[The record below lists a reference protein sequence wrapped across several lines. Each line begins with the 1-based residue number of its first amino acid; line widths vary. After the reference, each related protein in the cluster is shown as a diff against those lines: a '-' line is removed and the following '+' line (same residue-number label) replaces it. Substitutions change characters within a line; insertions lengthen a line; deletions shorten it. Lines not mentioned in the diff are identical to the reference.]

1 MIWYLQSHFVWLRL
15 SYSSIA
21 KLPFVRVVAHDWKS
35 PRWTTARKVKLL
47 LPPRQS
53 RGISLVIS
61 APHDWDRATGLVEGV
76 AVPGKIPDSGWN

>member
-53 RGISLVIS
+53 RGISLVIRMRRLE
-61 APHDWDRATGLVEGV
+61 PGEGGQPCTV
-76 AVPGKIPDSGWN
+76 KAMF

>member
-1 MIWYLQSHFVWLRL
+1 MG
-15 SYSSIA
+15 SYIFCGQMP
-21 KLPFVRVVAHDWKS
+21 PFVRVVAHVWKS

-61 APHDWDRATGLVEGV
+61 FNL
-76 AVPGKIPDSGWN
+76 N